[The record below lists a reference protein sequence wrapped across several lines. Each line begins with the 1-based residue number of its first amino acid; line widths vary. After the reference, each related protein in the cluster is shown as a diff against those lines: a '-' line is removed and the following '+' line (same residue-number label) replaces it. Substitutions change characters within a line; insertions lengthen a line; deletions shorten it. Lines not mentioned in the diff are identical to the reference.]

1 MRILGIADVHLSEKI
16 GLVGA
21 NGREATGERRSL
33 ADARRFFEWLRG
45 EISSGLMHGEPVD
58 LLVVSGD
65 LFDRAKPTP
74 AEYTVAIEELTRC
87 AKLCDVV
94 VIPGNHDL
102 TSGAD
107 SDALAPL
114 AALSLPG
121 LHVFTQPGRYAFER
135 SANPAL
141 DVLDLYVLPYPE
153 PVETTGEGKE
163 EDNGRASR
171 ALSTALSCLAAD
183 ARLRRQLQPQRCS
196 LLLAHVTFKGSAY
209 VYDQTVPAHDVQA
222 PIEELGDFDL
232 VIAGHLHKRQ
242 EIGRYTA
249 WYTGTPDRWTF
260 AQGDERCGAMLFELD
275 PELPA
280 DMRLTRASGLD
291 WTGARVFLTLDPE
304 QLFDVEPRAGLFV
317 RCRGE
322 VSDPQSYDKIVARLR
337 DWTRAGSIGRC
348 DVLLNRSAT
357 ALAAVEA
364 TASLSEIFELYTL
377 QRPDA
382 IPAELRARC
391 YERARQLVDALG

>member
-1 MRILGIADVHLSEKI
+1 MRIMATGDIHLSEKI

-21 NGREATGERRSL
+21 NGREASGERRSL
-33 ADARRFFEWLRG
+33 ADARRFFGWLRD
-45 EISSGLMHGEPVD
+45 EIRSGLMHDEPVD
-58 LLVVSGD
+58 MLVVAGD

-74 AEYTVAIEELTRC
+74 AEYTVAIEELTAC
-87 AKLCDVV
+87 ARLCDVV

-107 SDALAPL
+107 SDALAPI
-114 AALSLPG
+114 AALNVKG
-121 LHVFTQPGRYAFER
+121 LHVFTRAGRYGFE
-135 SANPAL
+135 SSVKAAL
-141 DVLDLYVLPYPE
+141 DLVDLYVLPYPE
-153 PVETTGEGKE
+153 PLETSGDGKE

-171 ALSTALSCLAAD
+171 ALATTLSGLAAD
-183 ARLRRQLQPQRCS
+183 ARTRRQLYPQRVA
-196 LLLAHVTFKGSAY
+196 LLVAHVTFAGSAY

-222 PIEELGDFDL
+222 PIDELSDFDL
-232 VIAGHLHKRQ
+232 VVAGHLHKRQ
-242 EIGRYTA
+242 AIGCYTA

-260 AQGDERCGAMLFELD
+260 AQGDEPVGGLLFEVD
-275 PELPA
+275 QELPHG
-280 DMRLTRASGLD
+280 MRVAARRDLD
-291 WTGARVFLTLDPE
+291 WPGARVFLTLDPQQIFE
-304 QLFDVEPRAGLFV
+304 VEPRAGVFV

-322 VSDPQSYDKIVARLR
+322 VTDAQLYDRIVTRLR
-337 DWTRAGSIGRC
+337 EWSRAGSVARC

-382 IPAELRARC
+382 IPPELRARC
-391 YERARQLVDALG
+391 YERARQLVDGLG